1 MFLNIIQLLRYQQI
15 LRFRGSILP
24 ANLSNSFHGVKTTS
38 CSTKIRIIHITAPQT
53 TYALTGVPVK
63 TLTLSA
69 PAKINYLLDVIGK
82 RPDGYH
88 DLRMIMQRV
97 NLCDE
102 ITLTLTDTPGIN
114 ISCHSPGVPN
124 SPDNIAWKAART
136 LIDLATSGNGVSIEM
151 TKNIPV
157 AAGLGG
163 GSSDAA
169 SVLMGMNE
177 LLQLNLTEQK
187 LMEIGCKL
195 GADVPFFIYKNTALA
210 EGIGDLL
217 TLLPNAPRC
226 WILLVNPGVHVS
238 TAWVYRSLQLT
249 SERKLNKLP
258 EFFGSIDDVVS
269 ILSNDLEAVTIPA
282 FPVIAEIKNRLMN
295 LGAVG
300 SMMSGSG
307 PTVFGVFKSFDA
319 AENARREITKKVNW
333 FAAAVETL

>member
-1 MFLNIIQLLRYQQI
+1 MMVIRYNNH
-15 LRFRGSILP
+15 RY
-24 ANLSNSFHGVKTTS
+24 V
-38 CSTKIRIIHITAPQT
+38 STL
-53 TYALTGVPVK
+53 LTGVSVT
-63 TLTLSA
+63 TLTLAA

-102 ITLTLTDTPGIN
+102 ITLSLTDTPDITVT
-114 ISCHSPGVPN
+114 CN
-124 SPDNIAWKAART
+124 SDNAPDGPDNIAWKAARVM
-136 LIDLATSGNGVSIEM
+136 LDRSGSTCGVNIRI

-169 SVLMGMNE
+169 TVLMGLNT
-177 LLQLNLTEQK
+177 LLNVNLTEHE
-187 LMEIGCKL
+187 LMRIGAQL
-195 GADVPFFIYKNTALA
+195 GADVPFFVFRKPALA
-210 EGIGDLL
+210 EGIGDRL
-217 TLLPNAPRC
+217 TPLPDMPKC

-249 SERKLNKLP
+249 NRGELNTLP
-258 EFFGSIDDVVS
+258 RFFSSIEQVVS
-269 ILSNDLEAVTIPA
+269 IMSNDLESVTIPKY
-282 FPVIAEIKNRLMN
+282 PVIADIKTRLVE

-307 PTVFGVFKSFDA
+307 STVFGVFKDFDVAEA
-319 AENARREITKKVNW
+319 ARHELTGDSGW
-333 FAAAVETL
+333 FAVTAETL